1 MIRPWSPSAAL
12 ALGLVLVLGAVPAAA
27 GPTTTPSAPDVTAT
41 VSTPFTDL
49 DDSKFQ
55 SDIVW
60 IYEHAITVG
69 CAEDRYCPKGLVTR
83 AQMATFLTR
92 ALSLPAATRDYFS
105 DDADSKHEARI
116 NALAEAGIT
125 VGCGGRRFC
134 PDGTV
139 TRGQMATLLVRGF
152 NLGSAVRD
160 YFSDDSDSKHEARI
174 NALAQ
179 AGVTRGCS
187 TTTYCPAGAVNREQM
202 AAFLHR
208 AVAPG
213 PGVLVGA
220 GDIAWCSS
228 TGDEATAA
236 LLDGI
241 AGTVFTTGDN
251 VYESGTP
258 AEFANCYEPSWGR
271 HRARTLP
278 APGNHDWRTVNA
290 EGYRDYFGFGPGPLW
305 YSYNLAG
312 WHVVVLDSNCDKVG
326 GCGPG
331 SPQHT
336 WLLNDLAADTHAC
349 TAAIWHAPR
358 FSSGAHGSSTAAEA
372 FWTALYEDGAEI
384 VVNGHDHN
392 YERFAPQTPAAVA
405 HPNGIRQFVVGT
417 GGKTLRLLGPTLAN
431 SEIRNSQIFGV
442 LKLTLTAGHYA
453 WRFVPVGGAAFSDA
467 GTGTCH

>member
-1 MIRPWSPSAAL
+1 MIRTWPASTALALVLLLVFGSLPTAAVPTLSPSAP
-12 ALGLVLVLGAVPAAA
+12 GVAA
-27 GPTTTPSAPDVTAT
+27 TA
-41 VSTPFTDL
+41 STPFTDIG
-49 DDSKFQ
+49 DSKFK
-55 SDIVW
+55 SDIGWV
-60 IYEHAITVG
+60 YEHGITVG

-92 ALSLPAATRDYFS
+92 ALSLPAATRDYFT
-105 DDADSKHEARI
+105 DDAGNKHEPRI
-116 NALAEAGIT
+116 NALAQAGIT
-125 VGCGGRRFC
+125 VGCSATRFC

-139 TRGQMATLLVRGF
+139 TRAQMATFLGRGF
-152 NLGSAVRD
+152 DLGPAVRD
-160 YFSDDSDSKHEARI
+160 YFSDDSGSKHEARI

-208 AVAPG
+208 ALAPG

-241 AGTVFTTGDN
+241 TGTVFTTGDN

-278 APGNHDWRTVNA
+278 APGNHDWRTTNA
-290 EGYRDYFGFGPGPLW
+290 QGYRDYFGFGPGPLW

-312 WHVVVLDSNCDKVG
+312 WHVIVLDSNCDKVG

-349 TAAIWHAPR
+349 TVAIWHAPR
-358 FSSGAHGSSTAAEA
+358 FSSGAHGSSTATEA
-372 FWTALYEDGAEI
+372 FWKALYQDGAELI
-384 VVNGHDHN
+384 VNGHDHN

-405 HPNGIRQFVVGT
+405 DPNGIRQFVVGT
-417 GGKTLRLLGPTLAN
+417 GGKTLRSFGSTVPN
-431 SEIRNSQIFGV
+431 SEIRNSDTFGV
-442 LKLTLTAGHYA
+442 LKLSLSPGQYS
-453 WRFVPVGGAAFSDA
+453 WRFLPAAGRTFSDA
-467 GTGTCH
+467 GSGTCH